1 MNRFFIKNL
10 GVGFVSVIIISGTA
24 APAIAAKAS
33 PLSEIYACA
42 VITDNTQRLACFDDK
57 VPQLKVKEEK
67 KEFVTIDAQ
76 SAKTIKREAFGF
88 SIPSLPKLAFPDLKK
103 DKREKVEFEVAS
115 VSKGAN
121 GLIFR
126 MKNGQVWHQS
136 SGSYGY
142 IPKGDL
148 VATIKPKSLGSFSLS
163 ATNGKRTLKGIKVK
177 RVK

>member
-1 MNRFFIKNL
+1 MDRFHIKNF
-10 GVGFVSVIIISGTA
+10 GIGFVSLGAMSFIS
-24 APAIAAKAS
+24 APALAAEVS

-67 KEFVTIDAQ
+67 KEFVTIDAE

-103 DKREKVEFEVAS
+103 DKRETVEFEVAS
-115 VSKGAN
+115 VSKGAD
-121 GLIFR
+121 GLIFL

-136 SGSYGY
+136 SSGYGY